1 MTFDDVIEKLKD
13 ADFAEAE
20 DISKGLSS
28 GAYQLTIRDSDAI
41 KCRCFLLPIRSK
53 ISVLERQ
60 FIQSKFIL
68 KKIMQSKQLVD
79 AWKGKGEAD
88 CKIFRVE
95 LNKEQYYMVFYD
107 SISNHIF
114 GALIEVNKP
123 FEDKHCKRIA
133 TDL

>member
-1 MTFDDVIEKLKD
+1 MTFDDVIEKLKG

-20 DISKGLSS
+20 DISEGLSS

-41 KCRCFLLPIRSK
+41 KCRCFLLPIRST

-60 FIQSKFIL
+60 FIQTEFIL
-68 KKIMQSKQLVD
+68 KKIIQSKQLVD
-79 AWKGKGEAD
+79 TWKDKEEAD

-107 SISNHIF
+107 PISKHIF

-123 FEDKHCKRIA
+123 FEKKYCKRIG